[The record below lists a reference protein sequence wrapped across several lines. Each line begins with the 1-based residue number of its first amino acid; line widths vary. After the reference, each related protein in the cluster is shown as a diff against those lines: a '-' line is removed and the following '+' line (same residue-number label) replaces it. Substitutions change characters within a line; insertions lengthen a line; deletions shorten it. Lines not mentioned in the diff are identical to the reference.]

1 MPYLFLH
8 CTVGTAKSINVKSRN
23 CPVLPGV
30 IHFKEI
36 MQFSQG
42 YHIISPAIKVASY
55 NNKREKQHNS
65 ICFFAFIQTYFSC
78 LSNRCGSESCYN
90 VQNCL
95 QLLSLNSNPII
106 F

>member
-1 MPYLFLH
+1 MPYFFLH

-42 YHIISPAIKVASY
+42 YALSYHQQLKWLPITTKGKNNTILYASLLLY
-55 NNKREKQHNS
+55 RLIFLVFRTGVGVNPVITCK
-65 ICFFAFIQTYFSC
+65 IVFSF
-78 LSNRCGSESCYN
+78 S
-90 VQNCL
+90 V
-95 QLLSLNSNPII
+95 
-106 F
+106 